1 MKREYWFFILLSGTG
16 WIFSACRKPYSPP
29 AISGNNNYLVVE
41 GIVAAGP
48 DSTIINL
55 NRTIKISGTN
65 TANPESG
72 ATVIVEGDQGVKY
85 TLTEGKKGR
94 YTAPSLN
101 LDNSHKYHLLIS
113 TADGRTY
120 ASDYEPV
127 KITPPIDSLY
137 YTINKDNAGL
147 TVFTNTHDP
156 ANSTRYYRWEYM
168 ETYVY
173 NTDLTSYFIFDPDQY
188 SDTLKSVLRKPD
200 QMIDTC
206 YITRHSTSVL
216 LNSTAALTQDIIQR
230 NPIEGIPDTSERL
243 KIRYSVLVKQYALTR
258 DAYNFWYNIRRNT
271 QQIGTI
277 FDVQPSEIPG
287 NIHCTSNPSEPV
299 IGYISVSSIARKRIF
314 IDRAELPGWIFPLP
328 QCNSYSVCWLRGS
341 PVASDLS
348 AGNVIPMGPIMPA
361 SCNLDGV
368 AKPGYAVRVAYYFCA
383 DCRYHLN
390 GVTTKPSFWK

>member
-1 MKREYWFFILLSGTG
+1 MSKKIYFLIVQMALLS
-16 WIFSACRKPYSPP
+16 CRKSYNPQVLSSPN
-29 AISGNNNYLVVE
+29 SFLVVE
-41 GIVAAGP
+41 GVVAAGQ

-55 NRTIKISGTN
+55 NRTVRISRSN

-72 ATVIVEGDQGVKY
+72 ATVVVESDQGVKY

-94 YTAPSLN
+94 YLAPPLN
-101 LDNSHKYHLLIS
+101 LDNSRRYHLLIK
-113 TADGRTY
+113 TTDGRTY

-127 KITPPIDSLY
+127 KITPPMDSLY
-137 YTINKDNAGL
+137 YIINRDNAGL
-147 TVFTNTHDP
+147 TVFINTHDP
-156 ANSTRYYRWEYM
+156 SNSARYYRWDYT

-173 NTDLTSYFIFDPDQY
+173 NTDLTSYFIFDPDQF

-206 YITRHSTSVL
+206 YVTRHSTSVL
-216 LNSTAALTQDIIQR
+216 LNSTAALTQDIIQS

-258 DAYNFWYNIRRNT
+258 EAYDFWYNVKRNT

-299 IGYISVSSIARKRIF
+299 IGYISVSTISQRRIF
-314 IDRAELPGWIFPLP
+314 IDRTELPGWIFPLP
-328 QCNSYSVCWLRGS
+328 QCNPFSECWLRGS
-341 PVASDLS
+341 PVASDL
-348 AGNVIPMGPIMPA
+348 AVGNVIPMGQIMPA
-361 SCNLDGV
+361 DCNLDGIPR
-368 AKPGYAVRVAYYFCA
+368 PGYAVKVAYYFCA

-390 GVTTKPSFWK
+390 GVTAKPSFWK